1 MSQVHVE
8 LLIGRTV
15 VDSAGRRV
23 GRIEEIV
30 AAEMD
35 GECRV
40 LEYHLGTWGTL
51 ERIGAAGRL
60 GAGLLNAFVPRTH
73 RACAVSWDRMDLSDP
88 MRPRVTVR
96 REELP
101 NL

>member
-1 MSQVHVE
+1 MSHVRVE
-8 LLIGRTV
+8 LLIGRRV
-15 VDSAGRRV
+15 VDAAGEHV

-30 AAEMD
+30 AAEVD

-40 LEYHLGTWGTL
+40 LEYHLGTFGAL

-73 RACAVSWDRMDLSDP
+73 RACAVRWDRMDLSDP
-88 MRPRVTVR
+88 AHPRVTVR
-96 REELP
+96 RGELP

>member
-1 MSQVHVE
+1 MSHVHVE

-15 VDSAGRRV
+15 VDAEGRSV

-30 AAEMD
+30 ASEVD

-40 LEYHLGTWGTL
+40 LEYHLGTFGAL
-51 ERIGAAGRL
+51 ERIGASGRVA
-60 GAGLLNAFVPRTH
+60 AGLLKAFVPHTH

-88 MRPRVTVR
+88 MHPRVTVR
-96 REELP
+96 REALPEL
-101 NL
+101 